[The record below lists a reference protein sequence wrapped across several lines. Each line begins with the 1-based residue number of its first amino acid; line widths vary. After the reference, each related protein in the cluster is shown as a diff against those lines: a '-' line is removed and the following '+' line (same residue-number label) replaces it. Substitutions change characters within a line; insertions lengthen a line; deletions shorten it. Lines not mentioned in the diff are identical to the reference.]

1 MRVHLEHPRVRFKAV
16 FPSDC
21 SCSDTNCNCGDLF
34 AMAASKSN
42 RGQDAA
48 ADADNAAPPSKR
60 VKSETNGNGARSG
73 TNSGTASA
81 DASANASAATSPP
94 PPDDEELLATARM
107 LDGQDQ
113 RPQEENDSS
122 KAAAAADDDAQRR
135 QRRQQEE
142 EEEDDHVHKQR
153 AAKLKFLLQR
163 SGVYSQ
169 IMADKM
175 EKEKRARIAAAEKA
189 AGGADAQQQQNGSK
203 DEGAGGA
210 GDVKTEHKPDPEPEP
225 TSTRTSGRST
235 RGGGDNKSTT
245 NGDAS
250 ATRPKRATAGK
261 RKKEEDWEVSNYIS
275 EGDLKK
281 KGSKSATASAS
292 ASASPGPRPAH
303 SRQPALV
310 TGAELRPYQLDGFEW
325 LVSLYENGLNG
336 ILADEMGLGKTL
348 QTIAF
353 LAHLRGKGVW
363 GPFIIVAP
371 LSTIANWVN
380 EFERFTPGIP
390 AMMYHA
396 STKHER
402 AQLRRKIRY
411 PTSPD
416 EKRAF
421 PVVITSFE
429 IAMMDRQH
437 LSHLKWK
444 YIVVDE
450 GHRLKNM
457 NCRLIQELKRFN
469 SAQRLILTG
478 TPLHNNLKEL
488 WSLLNFILPD
498 IFDDLETFEKWSVHA
513 CAESEYAD
521 LYSLRTLTK

>member
-1 MRVHLEHPRVRFKAV
+1 MAV
-16 FPSDC
+16 
-21 SCSDTNCNCGDLF
+21 TGQHINGD
-34 AMAASKSN
+34 SHEED
-42 RGQDAA
+42 G
-48 ADADNAAPPSKR
+48 PPAKR
-60 VKSETNGNGARSG
+60 VKSEYSADSSSG
-73 TNSGTASA
+73 THGEQKQEH
-81 DASANASAATSPP
+81 D
-94 PPDDEELLATARM
+94 DDEDLLATARL
-107 LDGQDQ
+107 LDGE
-113 RPQEENDSS
+113 QEENDSKKKQDSDSQNNVS
-122 KAAAAADDDAQRR
+122 KQDSESKGTTTTKQESKESAAEDERR
-135 QRRQQEE
+135 RKKQQEE
-142 EEEDDHVHKQR
+142 EEEDDQVHKQR

-169 IMADKM
+169 IMGEKMDK
-175 EKEKRARIAAAEKA
+175 ERKARAEASKAAEKSKPESGDATNGNA
-189 AGGADAQQQQNGSK
+189 ANGNATNGEKASSSSSSSTGRNTRAGDAQDKQQQQQQH
-203 DEGAGGA
+203 EA
-210 GDVKTEHKPDPEPEP
+210 
-225 TSTRTSGRST
+225 
-235 RGGGDNKSTT
+235 
-245 NGDAS
+245 
-250 ATRPKRATAGK
+250 RPKRANAGK
-261 RKKEEDWEVSNYIS
+261 KKKDEEWEVSTYLS
-275 EGDLKK
+275 KDDLK
-281 KGSKSATASAS
+281 GKSSAD
-292 ASASPGPRPAH
+292 ASPAPSARPAH

-348 QTIAF
+348 QTISF

-363 GPFIIVAP
+363 GPFLIVAP

-396 STKHER
+396 SGKQER
-402 AQLRRKIRY
+402 AQLRKQIKY
-411 PTSPD
+411 PTTP
-416 EKRAF
+416 EERRAF
-421 PVVITSFE
+421 PVVVTSFE
-429 IAMMDRQH
+429 IAMMDRQQ

-498 IFDDLETFEKWSVHA
+498 IFDDLETFEKW
-513 CAESEYAD
+513 
-521 LYSLRTLTK
+521 

>member
-1 MRVHLEHPRVRFKAV
+1 MTA
-16 FPSDC
+16 
-21 SCSDTNCNCGDLF
+21 T
-34 AMAASKSN
+34 AATANPQSN
-42 RGQDAA
+42 GAQKHHVD
-48 ADADNAAPPSKR
+48 DNDHARPSKR
-60 VKSETNGNGARSG
+60 VK
-73 TNSGTASA
+73 A
-81 DASANASAATSPP
+81 DADGANGGDVDGDD
-94 PPDDEELLATARM
+94 DDEDLIATARL
-107 LDGQDQ
+107 LDGNQDENEQTVSAKATKQQDQ
-113 RPQEENDSS
+113 D
-122 KAAAAADDDAQRR
+122 KDDARR
-135 QRRQQEE
+135 RKKQQEE
-142 EEEDDHVHKQR
+142 EEEDDQVHKQR

-175 EKEKRARIAAAEKA
+175 EKERKARIEASEATAAAAVNGSSSGSRK
-189 AGGADAQQQQNGSK
+189 QNGSAPS
-203 DEGAGGA
+203 GTGRTTRA
-210 GDVKTEHKPDPEPEP
+210 GDAADKPQIHE
-225 TSTRTSGRST
+225 
-235 RGGGDNKSTT
+235 
-245 NGDAS
+245 A
-250 ATRPKRATAGK
+250 RPKRANAGK
-261 RKKEEDWEVSNYIS
+261 RKKDDDEWEVSNYIS
-275 EGDLKK
+275 KDDLKGK
-281 KGSKSATASAS
+281 DSSATASPAPS
-292 ASASPGPRPAH
+292 ASSSSSRPAH

-348 QTIAF
+348 QTISF

-363 GPFIIVAP
+363 GPFLIVAP
-371 LSTIANWVN
+371 LSTIANWVT

-396 STKHER
+396 QGKPER
-402 AQLRRKIRY
+402 AQLRKQLRY
-411 PTSPD
+411 PASAE

-498 IFDDLETFEKWSVHA
+498 IFDDLETFEKW
-513 CAESEYAD
+513 
-521 LYSLRTLTK
+521 